1 MTRGP
6 IDPPI
11 TGSSVDFPV
20 SLSVSVTVPVIML
33 LPSIDP
39 PLSLSLL
46 AVAGFSAKIGLLRAL
61 GKRTHQV
68 VDPAQA
74 LVPPQGL
81 HHDKN
86 PRGGE
91 GPGQSGAQ
99 RLSGRAEL
107 YSFLIGKRA
116 DLVFEPLRLPLGAV
130 QPLE

>member
-20 SLSVSVTVPVIML
+20 SLSVSVAVPVIML

-61 GKRTHQV
+61 GKRTHQA
-68 VDPAQA
+68 VDPAA
-74 LVPPQGL
+74 SAIRP
-81 HHDKN
+81 
-86 PRGGE
+86 
-91 GPGQSGAQ
+91 
-99 RLSGRAEL
+99 RLSSRPRAFITTKIPGEARDPV
-107 YSFLIGKRA
+107 RA
-116 DLVFEPLRLPLGAV
+116 ARNG
-130 QPLE
+130 